1 MPDETIRV
9 ELSETA
15 PEIPEPTTPAE
26 DKEETALRFELS
38 KRPVAMC
45 GRL

>member
-9 ELSETA
+9 DELSET
-15 PEIPEPTTPAE
+15 PEPTIQAE
-26 DKEETALRFELS
+26 DEEETALRFELS

-45 GRL
+45 GKL